1 MIHSCPTWISHP
13 IMSSV
18 GPTVVIIILSYL
30 VSTIFIQVFV
40 IAVDTTMLCYCEDLK
55 KNGTDGKEQPA
66 QPAQPAQQVQQVQ
79 AAEPA
84 PAQVQN

>member
-1 MIHSCPTWISHP
+1 
-13 IMSSV
+13 MSSV
-18 GPTVVIIILSYL
+18 GPTVVIIIMSYL

-66 QPAQPAQQVQQVQ
+66 QPAQPAQPVQQVQ

>member
-1 MIHSCPTWISHP
+1 
-13 IMSSV
+13 MSSV

-55 KNGTDGKEQPA
+55 KNGLLSQCNKCRRPNRLRRKCRTSVSWSIVFSSISSPCQKI
-66 QPAQPAQQVQQVQ
+66 VLSC
-79 AAEPA
+79 
-84 PAQVQN
+84 

>member
-1 MIHSCPTWISHP
+1 
-13 IMSSV
+13 MSSV

-55 KNGTDGKEQPA
+55 KNGTDGKKQPA
-66 QPAQPAQQVQQVQ
+66 QPAQPAQPVQQVQ